1 MDSHNR
7 VNNHSSSIS
16 VGPSDKG
23 AEDAGLTREEEKV
36 NLGSTN
42 DVDRNLE
49 DGEEEEL
56 KTDEDIAV
64 DYFV

>member
-1 MDSHNR
+1 M
-7 VNNHSSSIS
+7 S

-23 AEDAGLTREEEKV
+23 AEDAGLTREEGKV